1 MSYQRSKGAKG
12 LGSGGETLA
21 QRQARWKLERAAK
34 KKEEERKRIRN
45 EKARQR
51 YYAKRDRDVPHTS
64 GPSAAAWQG
73 LENTKKGD
81 ATWLYKTVRKDAKEK
96 GYNVSKTEA
105 AAIAKKYVGTG
116 NAHESDADHAIESAR
131 RHHGVEQKKKRQ
143 KK

>member
-1 MSYQRSKGAKG
+1 MST
-12 LGSGGETLA
+12 E
-21 QRQARWKLERAAK
+21 K
-34 KKEEERKRIRN
+34 KKRPKRELSPESKRIRN

-51 YYAKRDRDVPHTS
+51 YYAKRERDVPHAS
-64 GPSAAAWQG
+64 GPSAAAWHG

-116 NAHESDADHAIESAR
+116 NEHESDADHAIESAR